1 EDCLQLISDRLNA
14 ESRALFRKAH
24 STLARGVWRT
34 ENRLARRC
42 IQIGATV
49 PPNTV
54 AVFASQRGLGINY
67 HKIAEF
73 DPFGSDLYRHAWQG
87 PKNLT
92 TTTLPEVK
100 NNEGVVIRKQTTG
113 LRPNSLLRGGVF
125 SHAFAAASA
134 KIDLDTHSV
143 GISPWMMAEGKVR
156 MTVRIRGVKTVAA
169 ADVTASSELRSLSG
183 EHIALE
189 VVSRREEEPI
199 EGWGEDFEIVLA
211 TPHSRSTD
219 AEKLCLALF
228 FFSDFVLISV
238 EIFAEFV

>member
-1 EDCLQLISDRLNA
+1 MNIIELPEDCLQLISDRLNA

-87 PKNLT
+87 
-92 TTTLPEVK
+92 
-100 NNEGVVIRKQTTG
+100 
-113 LRPNSLLRGGVF
+113 
-125 SHAFAAASA
+125 
-134 KIDLDTHSV
+134 
-143 GISPWMMAEGKVR
+143 
-156 MTVRIRGVKTVAA
+156 RI
-169 ADVTASSELRSLSG
+169 
-183 EHIALE
+183 
-189 VVSRREEEPI
+189 
-199 EGWGEDFEIVLA
+199 
-211 TPHSRSTD
+211 
-219 AEKLCLALF
+219 KLML
-228 FFSDFVLISV
+228 
-238 EIFAEFV
+238 